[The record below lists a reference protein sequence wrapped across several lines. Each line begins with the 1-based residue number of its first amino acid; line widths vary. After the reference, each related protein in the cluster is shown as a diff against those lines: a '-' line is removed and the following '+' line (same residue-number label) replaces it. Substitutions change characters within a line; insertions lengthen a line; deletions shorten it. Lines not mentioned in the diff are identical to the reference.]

1 MQQFKKNKIGKLM
14 RKENLII
21 KEEDRHGLKQKE
33 QNKLNQ

>member
-21 KEEDRHGLKQKE
+21 KEEDRHGLK
-33 QNKLNQ
+33 